1 MKRQNQLNIKR
12 GLLSKLVLLVALF
25 LGSSNAWGNLIDN
38 GDGTFTE
45 NFVGYSRAYKNSSY
59 VITTP
64 TGWYASPSVVPYSY
78 NVPATSTG
86 YYHTTSPAI
95 YTSASNNT
103 SYYIITPVITGNF
116 KLWAKKYGSGPYS
129 PSVTAYK
136 CTYNELSESFTCE
149 SLIKSIT
156 PTADYAEYEFEYSGT
171 ETRVALLINYACL
184 DDFTYTPYVAVGDIP
199 VPTSLSTS
207 NPQSTSIDLNWTAG
221 GSETTW
227 QFSYGTTSGSLDHK
241 SGYVTTNPYTLT
253 GLTPNTT
260 YYISIR
266 ALNEVFSEWSA
277 ETSFTTVG
285 DIPVTSVT
293 VSPTSWEMIAGATKP
308 LTATVLPN
316 DATYKTI
323 SWESNNTSV
332 ATVSSEG
339 VVTAVAPGLATIT
352 VKSTVD
358 ETKAATCEITVTAP
372 IIPTGFK
379 TSDLTSNYT
388 RLTWTNGSSETKWQ
402 IKYGTTSGS
411 LDKVSGDITSKPYLI
426 TCLNPNTTYYA
437 SIRSKLG
444 TAYSAWSDELSFT
457 TESVGPAA
465 GGAVETTEDFESG
478 WPVKNNSLNGVKS
491 GWGYIFNYSGF
502 MLDTTNKYEGTYGLS
517 AGYNS
522 SQYLILPEVKVGSTI
537 KLWAKR
543 TLSSG
548 TIKIHRVI
556 KVGNSYYL
564 DDNTNYFEG
573 SLTDSWSNYTSNVIT
588 EGGYVA
594 INVYN
599 AAIDNITYQALST
612 VSAVT
617 DDNGF
622 ATFASTSEMDLTK
635 GNLPDGLIA
644 YKAMV
649 NASKGI
655 ISFTD
660 IDQSVSALTGV
671 LLKGNPHTEYKIA
684 IADAGSTVDGNDF
697 EVNSTGYTFAP
708 ESGYT
713 YFGFKKNSDPITFAT
728 FNPST
733 VAIPTNKAYLKVL
746 TSDLPTEARQLVAVF
761 DDGETTGISEVR
773 GLKSEGRGEFFNLN
787 GQRVAQPTKGLYIV
801 NGKKVLVP

>member
-1 MKRQNQLNIKR
+1 MKRQIKLNIKR

-25 LGSSNAWGNLIDN
+25 LGSSNAWGNAIDN

-45 NFVGYSRAYKNSSY
+45 NFVGYSRAFKNSSY

-64 TGWYASPSVVPYSY
+64 TGWYASPSGVPYSY

-86 YYHTTSPAI
+86 SYHTTSPAI
-95 YTSASNNT
+95 LTSASNNT

-116 KLWAKKYGSGPYS
+116 KLWAKRYGSGS

-136 CTYNELSESFTCE
+136 CTYDELSESFTCG

-171 ETRVALLINYACL
+171 QTRVALLINYAYL

-227 QFSYGTTSGSLDHK
+227 QFSYGTTSGSLEHK

-277 ETSFTTVG
+277 ETSFTTIG

-316 DATYKTI
+316 DATYKTV

-358 ETKAATCEITVTAP
+358 GTKAATCEITVTAP
-372 IIPTGFK
+372 IIPTCFK

-478 WPVKNNSLNGVKS
+478 WPVNNSNYLTGVKS
-491 GWGYIFNYSGF
+491 GWGYISNYSGF
-502 MLDTTNKYEGTYGLS
+502 KIDTTNKYEGNYGLS

-522 SQYLILPEVKVGSTI
+522 SQYLIFPEVKVGSTI

-733 VAIPTNKAYLKVL
+733 VAIPTNKAYLKVE
-746 TSDLPTEARQLVAVF
+746 TSLLPPAEARQLVAVF
-761 DDGETTGISEVR
+761 DDGETTGITEVR